1 MNSDRFPDDV
11 EPRWGVDFW
20 VDDADAI
27 ADSATRLGGRIISP
41 PFDTAVGR
49 TALLADP
56 KGAEF
61 SVSRISPQPSL
72 GSKR

>member
-1 MNSDRFPDDV
+1 MSSDRFPEDA
-11 EPRWGVDFW
+11 ESHWGVDFW

-27 ADSATRLGGRIISP
+27 ADRATRLGCRIISP

-56 KGAEF
+56 QGAEF
-61 SVSRISPQPSL
+61 SVSRIGPAA
-72 GSKR
+72 